1 MYVQVKDKRL
11 ELEKLKSTFVRR
23 ASDFLRKYFSSVVD
37 FMISDKTYFSQVKTA
52 QHKCLRY
59 LSTSVAGGMFKNSDA
74 FDVPVYVSFDKNCW

>member
-37 FMISDKTYFSQVKTA
+37 FMISDKTYFSQVHCT
-52 QHKCLRY
+52 
-59 LSTSVAGGMFKNSDA
+59 T
-74 FDVPVYVSFDKNCW
+74 

>member
-37 FMISDKTYFSQVKTA
+37 FMISDKTYFSQVSV
-52 QHKCLRY
+52 QSINSLVINCILQLVGCLKY
-59 LSTSVAGGMFKNSDA
+59 FDA
-74 FDVPVYVSFDKNCW
+74 FDRAVHAATAYC

>member
-37 FMISDKTYFSQVKTA
+37 FMISDKTYFSQVNLHNMNSLVINCIRQLVGCLQTQIDRAVHASTA
-52 QHKCLRY
+52 DR
-59 LSTSVAGGMFKNSDA
+59 
-74 FDVPVYVSFDKNCW
+74 